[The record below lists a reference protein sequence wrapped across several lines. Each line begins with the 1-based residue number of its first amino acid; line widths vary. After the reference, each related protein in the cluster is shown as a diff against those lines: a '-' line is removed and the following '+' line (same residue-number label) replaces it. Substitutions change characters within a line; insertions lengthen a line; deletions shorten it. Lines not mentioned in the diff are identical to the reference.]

1 VPEPV
6 GRSRIY
12 RSPEGEVALAALYEE
27 ALALLGPEHETV
39 RVGTRFGETHVILA
53 GPEDAPPLVVLP
65 GGNFLNPLC
74 LSWFL
79 PLAASFR
86 VYAPDIIGQP
96 GRSAPARPS
105 AKGNGHAFWLIDVLD
120 GLGLGR
126 VSLVGISYGAGLILR
141 LAGIAPDR
149 IAGSAL
155 VSPAGVAAGPIWPM
169 VKETAVPML
178 LYRAFPNRRRLLR
191 AARPILTDLEEPYVR
206 QLGLVYRHV
215 KLDRQLPR
223 AATKEEL
230 AGYEAPTLLFAA
242 ENDPFFPAGRV
253 IPRAREIVRNLEAE
267 ALPDDRHVPSR
278 ETFAGI
284 NARIAASL
292 GYL

>member
-1 VPEPV
+1 VHEP
-6 GRSRIY
+6 GSPIY
-12 RSPEGEVALAALYEE
+12 RSPEGEAALAALYEE
-27 ALALLGPEHETV
+27 ALARLGPGHETV
-39 RVGTRFGETHVILA
+39 RVGTGFGETHVILA

-79 PLAASFR
+79 PLAGAFR
-86 VYAPDIIGQP
+86 LYAPDIIGQP
-96 GRSAPARPS
+96 GRSAPTRPS
-105 AKGNGHAFWLIDVLD
+105 ARGDGHARWLVEVLD

-126 VSLVGISYGAGLILR
+126 VPLVGISFGAGLVLR

-155 VSPAGVAAGPIWPM
+155 VSPAGVATGPIWPM
-169 VKETAVPML
+169 VKETVLPML
-178 LYRAFPNRRRLLR
+178 LYRAFPSRHRLLR

-206 QLGLVYRHV
+206 QLGLVYKHV

-230 AGYEAPTLLFAA
+230 AGYEAPTLLFSA
-242 ENDPFFPAGRV
+242 ENDPFFPARRV

-267 ALPDDRHVPSR
+267 AIPSDRHVPPG
-278 ETFAGI
+278 EAFAGI
-284 NARIAASL
+284 NERIAAFL
-292 GYL
+292 GPL